1 MAPDSLSIFP
11 AMTALSWSKNHLIF
25 RSAVAIDRFMKLLVL
40 ASFIMGFGWALSG
53 CLGLSCN
60 ALGCDYG
67 VRITLKG
74 VGLAYAASLPLDI
87 KSCADDGAC
96 LVVKV
101 SEANG
106 VFACDIGDTP
116 TFADCV
122 VTPAGDVSLNL
133 AFKDLPKND
142 AAVITVT
149 VLDPADAMVFG
160 AAQSVALHDIE
171 INGPGCGVTCQRGE
185 ALFVP

>member
-1 MAPDSLSIFP
+1 
-11 AMTALSWSKNHLIF
+11 
-25 RSAVAIDRFMKLLVL
+25 
-40 ASFIMGFGWALSG
+40 MGFGWAVSG
-53 CLGLSCN
+53 CLGWSCN
-60 ALGCDYG
+60 ALGCDFG
-67 VRITLKG
+67 VRVTLKG
-74 VGLAYAASLPLDI
+74 VALKYAASLPLDI
-87 KSCADDGAC
+87 KSCSDDGAC
-96 LVVKV
+96 LLVKV

-133 AFKDLPKND
+133 AFNEIPKSD
-142 AAVITVT
+142 VAAVTVT
-149 VLDPADAMVFG
+149 VLDSADAMVFETT
-160 AAQSVALHDIE
+160 QNVALHDIE